1 MSVFCTQIGFPGG
14 SVGKES
20 TCNVGD
26 TGRHGLNPQV
36 GKIPWR
42 RAWQT
47 IPVFL
52 PGKLHG
58 QRNLVGY
65 SPWGHKELDTTEV
78 TEHTHTHVNT
88 NAFFFHFFFFSK
100 KF

>member
-1 MSVFCTQIGFPGG
+1 MSVFCTQMGFPGG

-42 RAWQT
+42 RAWLEKT
-47 IPVFL
+47 II
-52 PGKLHG
+52 
-58 QRNLVGY
+58 QI
-65 SPWGHKELDTTEV
+65 DTCTLMFIAALFAIARTWKQPRYPNKCMYNCCSERWYEM
-78 TEHTHTHVNT
+78 TTLNRLI
-88 NAFFFHFFFFSK
+88 
-100 KF
+100 